1 VTILNDPPGAEPHD
15 PLGAEPLKKR
25 KLYQEVLD
33 RLIAAISSAEYP
45 PGSQLPSEREL
56 MSRFEVGRPA
66 IREAMLTLQQM
77 GLVRISHGERARV
90 VHPTADMLIER
101 ISSAMVVLLA
111 TNPRG
116 LDNLKEARILMET
129 GLVRLATA
137 RATPEG
143 VARLSEVFQ
152 ELKETK
158 SGSAAFLSADMA
170 FHVRIAEMSGNQ
182 LIASALR
189 GMLEWLS
196 RFKRDMV
203 SVRGVEPVTISEHE
217 KILEAMT
224 AGDSDAAAHAM
235 WEHLA
240 RANRLYLVAADAAAA
255 EAAAQSKRRSKSRR
269 SSEAAASTSGEP

>member
-1 VTILNDPPGAEPHD
+1 MTILNESPGTEPHD
-15 PLGAEPLKKR
+15 PLGAEPLKRR

-143 VARLSEVFQ
+143 MASLSEVFR
-152 ELKETK
+152 ELKEMK
-158 SGSAAFLSADMA
+158 PGSAAFLAADMA

-203 SVRGVEPVTISEHE
+203 AVRGVEPVTISEHE
-217 KILEAMT
+217 KILEAMR
-224 AGDSDAAAHAM
+224 AGDPDAAAHAM

-240 RANRLYLVAADAAAA
+240 RANRLYLLAADAAAA
-255 EAAAQSKRRSKSRR
+255 EAAARAKRRSKARP
-269 SSEAAASTSGEP
+269 ASVSGAPTPGEI

>member
-1 VTILNDPPGAEPHD
+1 VTILNDSPGAETHD

-77 GLVRISHGERARV
+77 GLIKISHGERARV

-116 LDNLKEARILMET
+116 LENLKEARILMET

-143 VARLSEVFQ
+143 IASLSAVFQ
-152 ELKETK
+152 ELKDT
-158 SGSAAFLSADMA
+158 SPGSAGFLAADMA

-217 KILEAMT
+217 KILEAMR
-224 AGDSDAAAHAM
+224 AGDADAAAHAM

-240 RANRLYLVAADAAAA
+240 RANRLYLLAADAAAA
-255 EAAAQSKRRSKSRR
+255 EAARRSKRRHKS
-269 SSEAAASTSGEP
+269 SSVSEAPPPGEA

>member
-1 VTILNDPPGAEPHD
+1 VTILNDSPGAEPHD

-77 GLVRISHGERARV
+77 GLIKISHGERARV

-101 ISSAMVVLLA
+101 ISNAMVVLLA

-116 LDNLKEARILMET
+116 LENLKEARILMET

-143 VARLSEVFQ
+143 MESLAAVFQ

-158 SGSAAFLSADMA
+158 PGSAGFLAADMA

-182 LIASALR
+182 LIASTLR

-203 SVRGVEPVTISEHE
+203 AVRGVEPVTISEHE
-217 KILEAMT
+217 KILEAMR
-224 AGDSDAAAHAM
+224 AGDADAAAHQM

-240 RANRLYLVAADAAAA
+240 RANRLYLLAADAAAA
-255 EAAAQSKRRSKSRR
+255 ETARRSKRRHKSPPAPV
-269 SSEAAASTSGEP
+269 SAAPTPGEV